1 MLIDFFREI
10 LEIRRDFRQE
20 KNKNEVMKGTVLF
33 KRFLP
38 YYRKYLGEV
47 IFDMVCAVMTTAA
60 TLALPLLVREITNRA
75 VADASGIEVTWI
87 LSLGLIYLFLRLV
100 DSAANYLMQ
109 AKGHIMGA
117 KLEKDMRS
125 DLFAHLQQLS
135 FSYYNSTKVGQIM
148 SRITSDLFDV
158 TEFSHHF
165 PEEVLIAAVQITV
178 SFVVLIRINVPLT
191 LGLFALV
198 PLMVFFARN
207 YSGKMRA
214 AFSQGRHQV
223 GEINAQ
229 VEDSLLGVRVVRSFA
244 NEPLEIEKFEK
255 GNEKFLRFKKLQ
267 YHFMGAFGTVI
278 RAFEGLMYIV
288 VVVAGALLLRDGAIA
303 AGDYTAYLLYVTT
316 LLTSIRRIVEFTE
329 QFQRG
334 MTGIERF
341 FQIMDAPVEIADL
354 PDARP
359 LPEHLRGEVDFE
371 KVSFHYSDDEDHEVL
386 TDLDMHVSAGQNVA
400 VVGPSGSGKTTLC
413 NLLPRFYDV
422 TGGRILID
430 GQDIRHTTLKSLRAA
445 IGMVQQDVYL
455 FSGTVYDNIL
465 YGRPGAAREEFI
477 AAARSAGAHDFIMKL
492 PNGYDTY
499 IGERGVKL
507 SGGQKQR
514 LSIARLFLKD
524 PPILILDEATS
535 SLDNESEM
543 LVQRSLESLAKG
555 RTTFTIA
562 HRLTTIRNADMI
574 WVLTEKGI
582 EETGTHAEL
591 MKRGG
596 VYHDLY
602 HLYTDSDGQF

>member
-1 MLIDFFREI
+1 MLIAYFKEI

-20 KNKNEVMKGTVLF
+20 KNKSEVMKGAALF
-33 KRFLP
+33 RRFVP
-38 YYRKYLGEV
+38 YYRKYVGELV
-47 IFDMVCAVMTTAA
+47 FDMFCAVLTTAA

-75 VADASGIEVTWI
+75 VTDAAGIEVSWI
-87 LSLGLIYLFLRLV
+87 LGLGLIYLFLRLL
-100 DSAANYLMQ
+100 DSAANYLMS

-117 KLEKDMRS
+117 KLERDMRS
-125 DLFAHLQQLS
+125 ELFEHLQQLS
-135 FSYYNSTKVGQIM
+135 FSYYNNTKVGQIM

-158 TEFSHHF
+158 TEFCHHF
-165 PEEVLIAAVQITV
+165 PEEVLIAVVQIVV
-178 SFVVLIRINVPLT
+178 SFIVLIRINVPLT
-191 LGLFALV
+191 LVLFALL
-198 PLMVFFARN
+198 PMMVFFTKN
-207 YSGKMRA
+207 YSEKMRA

-229 VEDSLLGVRVVRSFA
+229 VEDSLLGVRVVKSFS
-244 NEPLEIEKFEK
+244 NEQMEIDKFEK
-255 GNEKFLRFKKLQ
+255 GNEKFLRIKKLQ

-278 RAFEGLMYIV
+278 RTFEGLMYIV
-288 VVVAGALLLRDGAIA
+288 VVVAGALLLKEGSIV

-354 PDARP
+354 PDAKP
-359 LPEHLRGEVDFE
+359 LPETLRGEVDFE
-371 KVSFHYSDDEDHEVL
+371 KVCFHYSDDEDHEVL

-455 FSGTVYDNIL
+455 FSGTVYDNIN
-465 YGRPGAAREEFI
+465 YGRPGATREEI
-477 AAARSAGAHDFIMKL
+477 ETAAKEAGAHDFIMKL

-514 LSIARLFLKD
+514 LSIARLFLKN

-535 SLDNESEM
+535 SLDNESEL
-543 LVQRSLESLAKG
+543 LVQHSLESLAKG

-602 HLYTDSDGQF
+602 HLYTDSDR

>member
-1 MLIDFFREI
+1 MAGYFKEI
-10 LEIRRDFRQE
+10 RQIRRDFHQE
-20 KNKNEVMKGTVLF
+20 KQKSDVMKGAVLF
-33 KRFLP
+33 RRFLP
-38 YYRKYLGEV
+38 YYRKYTGEL
-47 IFDMVCAVMTTAA
+47 IFDMVCAVLTTVA
-60 TLALPLLVREITNRA
+60 TLALPLLVRVITNRA
-75 VADASGIEVTWI
+75 VTDPASIRVSWI
-87 LSLGLIYLFLRLV
+87 LSLGLLYLLLRLI
-100 DSAANYLMQ
+100 DSAANYFMQ

-117 KLEKDMRS
+117 KLERDMRS
-125 DLFAHLQQLS
+125 ELFEHLQQLS

-158 TEFSHHF
+158 TEFCHHF
-165 PEEVLIAAVQITV
+165 PEEVLIATVQIAV
-178 SFVVLIRINVPLT
+178 SFIVLININVPLT
-191 LGLFALV
+191 LGLFVML
-198 PLMVFFARN
+198 PLMVVFTRN
-207 YSGKMRA
+207 YNRKMRA
-214 AFSQGRHQV
+214 AFSHSRHQV

-229 VEDSLLGVRVVRSFA
+229 VEDSLLGVRVVKSFA
-244 NEPLEIEKFEK
+244 NESREIEKFEK
-255 GNEKFLRFKKLQ
+255 GNENFLRLKKLQ
-267 YHFMGAFGTVI
+267 YHFMGCFGTVLRLI
-278 RAFEGLMYIV
+278 EGAMYIM
-288 VVVAGALLLRDGAIA
+288 VVVAGALLLKEGRIA

-316 LLTSIRRIVEFTE
+316 LLTSVRRIVEFTE

-341 FQIMDAPVEIADL
+341 FQIMDAPVEIRDLEDAKPL
-354 PDARP
+354 PDQ
-359 LPEHLRGEVDFE
+359 LRGEVTFE
-371 KVSFHYSDDEDHEVL
+371 KVSFHYSDDEDHQVL
-386 TDLDMHVSAGQNVA
+386 TNLDMHVAPGQNIA

-430 GQDIRHTTLKSLRAA
+430 GQDIRHTTLKSLRNA

-455 FSGTVYDNIL
+455 FSGTVYDNIA
-465 YGRPGAAREEFI
+465 YGRPGATRREVVE
-477 AAARSAGAHDFIMKL
+477 AAKKAGAHDFICRL
-492 PNGYDTY
+492 PDDYDTY

-514 LSIARLFLKD
+514 LSIARLFLKN

-535 SLDNESEM
+535 ALDNESEL
-543 LVQRSLESLAKG
+543 LVQRSLETLAKG

-591 MKRGG
+591 MKKGG

-602 HLYTDSDGQF
+602 HLYTDAAEA